1 MNENAGINRKLK
13 IAVLF
18 GGRSGEHE
26 VSLDSARSVLG
37 VLDPEKYEVFEVG
50 ITHLG
55 EWLTGPDARLAM
67 EKGQTRELLPCAILP
82 DPSKPGLYLLRSTNS
97 MQSLEHPTPK
107 EPLENWGRRVQ
118 AFGCEKLTDLDVVF
132 PALHGTYGEDG
143 TLQGLLEMT
152 DLAYVGAGVTGSS
165 VGMDKAVFKEVMCA
179 IGIPTVESILVLRS
193 EIKKDIEEVIRRAET
208 VAAYPLFI
216 KPANLG
222 SSVGITKCNRRAD
235 LGEAL
240 LEAASYDR
248 RVLVE
253 RSVDAREIEVSVL
266 GNDDP
271 QASVPGEVLPSRE
284 FYSYESKYIDGTSRL
299 LIPAP
304 LPASMSEE
312 IRRMAVSAFKAID
325 CAGMARVDFFLEKT
339 NTERTGTGGKI
350 YLNEL
355 NTIPGFTSISMYP
368 KLWEASGLPYAGL
381 VDRLVEL
388 ALERKA
394 DRNRTERRFRSTS

>member
-1 MNENAGINRKLK
+1 MYKSDSTQSKLK

-26 VSLDSARSVLG
+26 VSLDSARSVQG
-37 VLDPEKYEVFEVG
+37 VLDPQKYTVFQVG
-50 ITHLG
+50 ITHAG
-55 EWLTGPDARLAM
+55 TWLTGPDALLAL
-67 EKGQTRELLPCAILP
+67 EKGQTEELLPCTILP
-82 DPSKPGLYLLRSTNS
+82 DPSKPGLYVLRSAAPAMS
-97 MQSLEHPTPK
+97 
-107 EPLENWGRRVQ
+107 
-118 AFGCEKLTDLDVVF
+118 FEKLTDLDVVF
-132 PALHGTYGEDG
+132 PVLHGTYGEDG
-143 TLQGLLEMT
+143 TLQGLLEMA

-165 VGMDKAVFKEVMCA
+165 VGMDKVIFKDVMRA
-179 IGIPTVESILVLRS
+179 AGIPTVESMLVLRS
-193 EIKKDIEEVIRRAET
+193 EIEKDIEAVIRRAET

-216 KPANLG
+216 KPVNLG

-240 LEAASYDR
+240 MEAAAYDR
-248 RVLVE
+248 RVMIE
-253 RSVDAREIEVSVL
+253 RGVDAREIEVSVL

-271 QASVPGEVLPSRE
+271 LASVPGEVLPSRE
-284 FYSYESKYIDGTSRL
+284 FYSYESKYVDGTSGL

-304 LPASMSEE
+304 LPASTAEE
-312 IRRMAVSAFKAID
+312 IRRLAVSAFKAID
-325 CAGMARVDFFLEKT
+325 CAGMARVDFFLEK
-339 NTERTGTGGKI
+339 NTGAI

-388 ALERKA
+388 ALERQA
-394 DRNRTERRFRSTS
+394 ERNRTERRFRRNS